1 LAIGGVLGVH
11 AGVPY
16 FHAGWLG
23 VDLFF
28 VLSGF
33 LITSLICNEIQTT
46 GRFNFI
52 SFWRRRALRILPP
65 YYLYVSIIT
74 LLMALGFG
82 TLAELNGYTPRLYV
96 ASLWFYFV
104 NYIPQGSIWTH
115 QMLTL
120 HLWSLAVE
128 EQFYLLWPLLFICF
142 SSVRQMLIVSV
153 LLTIGVMILR
163 FDAPLGILLS
173 RLYTRGLP
181 IFVGC
186 TAALILAVFRPTLSA
201 RFTNISLALAA
212 ISTIVMALLYS
223 FHKLPEEQAHRIAV
237 PILVFTYAMMISG
250 LWSCRSGHAGRI
262 LTAAPLVYIGKI
274 SYGIYL
280 YHMAFHELTWKVLLV
295 GIDQWPSVIK
305 FPIRLLTFLTLS
317 IGVAALS
324 HHFFEKPFLRLKNRF
339 RPAVD
344 PVQAIQPLAACDR

>member
-52 SFWRRRALRILPP
+52 SFWCRRALRILPP